1 MNLKQ
6 TKTVMWGLLVACV
19 LLAALTKVTGSTVVG
34 VLMVVPLIGLAVV
47 AYLFWRCPHC
57 GKHLSRNLN
66 HFCPHCGKNLPDWTE
81 L

>member
-6 TKTVMWGLLVACV
+6 TKTVMSGLLVVCA
-19 LLAALTKVTGSTVVG
+19 LMAAVTMALESTVAG
-34 VLMVVPLIGLAVV
+34 ILMVVSLIALGGV
-47 AYLFWRCPHC
+47 AFLYWRCPHC
-57 GKHLSRNLN
+57 GKHLSKNLN